1 MKYFMLHN
9 LVKIFFMLI
18 CLCSFYYLNAHAKV
32 SGIEHAVFRITN
44 FQQRPDWQSPWKLK
58 PTVRGQ
64 GSGFLIKNDFI
75 LTNAHVVS
83 DSRMLLVNKISS
95 SKPFLADV
103 FAIAHDSDLAL
114 LKVRD
119 PNFYLNL
126 NPLKLGGIP
135 KLRSR
140 VRAYGYPMGGQE
152 LSRTEGVV
160 SRIEFGTYVHSGID
174 SHLLVQT
181 DSAINPGNSGG
192 PITQSGKA
200 IGVAFQSNL
209 TNIKLFL

>member
-64 GSGFLIKNDFI
+64 GSGFLIKNDLI

-83 DSRMLLVNKISS
+83 D
-95 SKPFLADV
+95 
-103 FAIAHDSDLAL
+103 
-114 LKVRD
+114 
-119 PNFYLNL
+119 
-126 NPLKLGGIP
+126 
-135 KLRSR
+135 
-140 VRAYGYPMGGQE
+140 
-152 LSRTEGVV
+152 
-160 SRIEFGTYVHSGID
+160 
-174 SHLLVQT
+174 
-181 DSAINPGNSGG
+181 
-192 PITQSGKA
+192 
-200 IGVAFQSNL
+200 
-209 TNIKLFL
+209 